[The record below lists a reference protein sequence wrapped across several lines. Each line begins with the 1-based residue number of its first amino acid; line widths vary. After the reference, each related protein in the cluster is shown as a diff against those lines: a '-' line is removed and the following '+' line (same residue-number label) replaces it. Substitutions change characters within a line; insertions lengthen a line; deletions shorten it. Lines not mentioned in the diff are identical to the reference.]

1 MPKGARTGR
10 VKLILGPEWKRMQKG
25 NNALII
31 GIPKELTKTST
42 NIAGEWKKRLKAE
55 AETFKF
61 TGALM
66 NSIQLRKGGSGKTG
80 RGVVKEKFFITV
92 TAPHAVELVAGPFR
106 QRWVHKDMR
115 SFGGRTFGDWMSEH
129 NLPPFKGLVV
139 GFPGTTM
146 FGKYDDLWWNKVT
159 LEMITF
165 INTEFPEL
173 SNRIMKQIKGM

>member
-1 MPKGARTGR
+1 MVRGTKTGR
-10 VKLILGPEWKRMQKG
+10 VKLIFGPEWKRMQKS
-25 NNALII
+25 NNVII
-31 GIPKELTKTST
+31 KSIPKELTRTTT

-55 AETFKF
+55 APVF

-66 NSIQLRKGGSGKTG
+66 NSIKLVKGGAGKAG

-92 TAPHAVELVAGPFR
+92 TAPHALELVAGPFR

-115 SFGGRTFGDWMSEH
+115 GYGGRTFGDWMSEH
-129 NLPPFKGLVV
+129 NMPPFRGLVV

-159 LEMITF
+159 MDMITF
-165 INTEFPEL
+165 INIEFPEL
-173 SNRIMKQIKGM
+173 VNRIVHQVKGL